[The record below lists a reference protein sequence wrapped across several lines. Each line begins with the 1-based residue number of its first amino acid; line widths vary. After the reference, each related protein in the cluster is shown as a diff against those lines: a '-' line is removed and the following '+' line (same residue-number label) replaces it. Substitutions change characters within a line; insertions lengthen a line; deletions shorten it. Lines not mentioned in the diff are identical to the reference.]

1 MKKKYSRIGFIGFLV
16 VIIIA
21 LALYFGLRTTANAP
35 TRIEAPGS
43 YTMAEVKAANSGDKC
58 WAAISGSVYD
68 LTSFAHANPSIL
80 PLCGTNATE
89 AVAKLGKNSVDAFS
103 TLRIGTLKD

>member
-1 MKKKYSRIGFIGFLV
+1 MKKKYSRIGLVGFLV
-16 VIIIA
+16 VA
-21 LALYFGLRTTANAP
+21 VLAVALYFGLRTTANAP

-43 YTMAEVKAANSGDKC
+43 YTMAEVSAAKGADKC

-68 LTSFAHANPSIL
+68 LTSYAHANPSIL
-80 PLCGTNATE
+80 TLCGTNATE
-89 AVAKLGKNSVDAFS
+89 AVSTLGKNGVDAFS